1 MLIPLILYNIS
12 LFYVRESGPSEQ
24 GVLGPSKFDG
34 YYPSPSWTWVGFYG
48 SLVRLTFFEILKANG
63 VLWNH
68 KIVGTIYIRS
78 HISLNSYKQGVSE
91 KSNIESD
98 EKLSFESVYIT
109 WCQYLIKPI
118 NCESR
123 DTILSRFS
131 NILTCTS
138 SPCGLFI
145 AVTVKKRHIHMTMSV
160 SLTNVYG

>member
-12 LFYVRESGPSEQ
+12 LFYVRESGPSGQ
-24 GVLGPSKFDG
+24 GVLGRLLSESILDAGRALWIASKTD
-34 YYPSPSWTWVGFYG
+34 
-48 SLVRLTFFEILKANG
+48 FFEILKANG

-78 HISLNSYKQGVSE
+78 HISLNSYKQGVSG